1 MDRWKII
8 SVLLLALALIGGL
21 DGEVQAEER
30 IHDYHSDIQI
40 LNDGSLR
47 VTETITVNAEGQK
60 IKRGIYRDFP
70 IAYTSRYMVPIK
82 LPFHV
87 ESVKRNGKTEPFHT
101 KTESNGVRVYVG
113 REDYLLPPGKYTFE
127 ITYTTNFQLGY
138 FDNHDELYWNVTGNG
153 WDFPIDRASA
163 SVSLPA
169 DVPRDKLTHEGYTG
183 PQGSKAKNLTSAV
196 STATGRV
203 IFKTIE
209 SLGPREGL
217 TIVVGFP
224 KGYIN
229 EPTAAQKSEI
239 YVQADRTLKAVLVG
253 LLVVLMYYMF
263 AWFKVGRDPPG
274 DVIFPLF
281 KPPLELPPA
290 CLRYLRR
297 MAYDK
302 KCFAATLI
310 NMAVKRQIVIEEED
324 GEFTLR
330 RAKSTVKERLSPG
343 EKKIFSAML
352 SSSSIVL
359 KQSNHKKI
367 SKAIENLGAQISE
380 EYEGKLFVKNWWWLV
395 PGWVLS
401 ALAVLAVAL
410 SAGGEALPI
419 VAFLSVWLSFW
430 TIGVTMLAKK
440 VIAAWRSALVLRKN
454 TLQRI
459 GSFGGAIFITFATP
473 FFIGEV
479 AALGILVFTA
489 SIWIAPLL
497 VGLVAINWSFWHWI
511 KQPTV
516 EGKRVMDQIEGF
528 RMYLGTAEGES
539 LQRMHPPNMTP
550 ELFEKFLPYALALDV
565 DSEWAEKFSG
575 VLERAAADLPEV
587 AEVAEAGNVPVNP
600 GFQIASF

>member
-1 MDRWKII
+1 
-8 SVLLLALALIGGL
+8 
-21 DGEVQAEER
+21 
-30 IHDYHSDIQI
+30 
-40 LNDGSLR
+40 
-47 VTETITVNAEGQK
+47 
-60 IKRGIYRDFP
+60 
-70 IAYTSRYMVPIK
+70 
-82 LPFHV
+82 
-87 ESVKRNGKTEPFHT
+87 
-101 KTESNGVRVYVG
+101 
-113 REDYLLPPGKYTFE
+113 
-127 ITYTTNFQLGY
+127 
-138 FDNHDELYWNVTGNG
+138 
-153 WDFPIDRASA
+153 
-163 SVSLPA
+163 
-169 DVPRDKLTHEGYTG
+169 
-183 PQGSKAKNLTSAV
+183 
-196 STATGRV
+196 
-203 IFKTIE
+203 
-209 SLGPREGL
+209 
-217 TIVVGFP
+217 
-224 KGYIN
+224 
-229 EPTAAQKSEI
+229 
-239 YVQADRTLKAVLVG
+239 
-253 LLVVLMYYMF
+253 MYYMF

-281 KPPLELPPA
+281 KPPMELPPA

-302 KCFAATLI
+302 KCFAAALI

-330 RAKSTVKERLSPG
+330 RAKSTEKERLSSG

-395 PGWVLS
+395 PGWMLS

-459 GSFGGAIFITFATP
+459 GSFGGAIFITSFATP

-479 AALGILVFTA
+479 AALGMLVFTA

-575 VLERAAADLPEV
+575 VLERAAATPGQR
-587 AEVAEAGNVPVNP
+587 AAYQPAWYRGNAWDAASIGNFASGLGSSLGGAISSSSTAP
-600 GFQIASF
+600 GSSSGGGGGGSSGGGGGGGGGGGW